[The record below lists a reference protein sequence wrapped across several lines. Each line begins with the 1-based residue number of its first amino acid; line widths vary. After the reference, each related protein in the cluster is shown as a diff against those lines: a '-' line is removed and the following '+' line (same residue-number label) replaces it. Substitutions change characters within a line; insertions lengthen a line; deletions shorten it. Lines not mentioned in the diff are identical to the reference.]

1 MQNRFSN
8 IKEAEE
14 FLASVPQF
22 AGGSTGFS
30 YGSER
35 ARLLLEQTG
44 HPEKELK
51 IIHVAGSNGKGSVC
65 ALLDTALRSA
75 GLRTGFF
82 SSPHL
87 KDIRERIRLSGEL
100 IPEDDFV
107 NILNE
112 VLRAEEAVRLKFPGF
127 CAAYFEYFFI
137 AALLYF
143 NEQKADAVILE
154 TGLGGRLDATNAC
167 DNPVLSIITP
177 VSLEHTQVLG
187 DTIDQI
193 ATEKAGIIKYGVP
206 VVVMDTDK
214 EALKV
219 FRTYA
224 DKAESRL
231 VIFEENSVS
240 VNKITDA
247 NVDFSL
253 HNSYYRN
260 VTVTLPMPAL
270 YEAKNAGLALT
281 ALAVLAE
288 TESFKGISAACLAG
302 KLPEIISGFAS
313 FEWPGRMQCIQT
325 GVYVDGAHNPAGIR
339 AFIESTAAFAT
350 GKKNVLLFAVS
361 DDKDKSGMIR
371 ELCGSGLF
379 SDIVVTAFSGAR
391 SAQADETARLFRDFG
406 AAGVSVY
413 GTVTE
418 AYEKACEPP
427 HDYVF
432 CAGSL
437 YLAGEIKC
445 VKPWTVPLC
454 QKG

>member
-30 YGSER
+30 CGSER
-35 ARLLLEQTG
+35 ARILLEQTG
-44 HPEKELK
+44 HPEKDLK

-65 ALLDTALRSA
+65 ALIDTALQSA
-75 GLRTGFF
+75 GLKTGFF

-107 NILNE
+107 NALNE
-112 VLRAEEAVRLKFPGF
+112 VLRAQDKVRRAHPGF
-127 CAAYFEYFFI
+127 HAAYFEYFFI

-143 NEQKADAVILE
+143 KKQKADAVILE

-193 ATEKAGIIKYGVP
+193 ASEKAGIIKAGVP
-206 VVVMDTDK
+206 VVVTDTDK
-214 EALKV
+214 GALEV
-219 FRTYA
+219 FRFHA
-224 DKAESRL
+224 DRAESRL
-231 VIFEENSVS
+231 IVFEENSVS
-240 VNKITDA
+240 VNKITDV

-288 TESFKGISAACLAG
+288 TESFKGIAAGGLAG
-302 KLPEIISGFAS
+302 KLAKIISGFAG
-313 FEWPGRMQCIQT
+313 FVWPGRMERIRA
-325 GVYVDGAHNPAGIR
+325 GVYVDGAHNTAGIR
-339 AFIESTAAFAT
+339 AFTESVAAFAK

-371 ELCGSGLF
+371 ELCESRLF

-391 SAQADETARLFRDFG
+391 SAQADETARLFGKFE
-406 AAGVSVY
+406 AAGVSVCSN
-413 GTVTE
+413 VTE
-418 AYEKACEPP
+418 AYDKACEIP

-437 YLAGEIKC
+437 YLAGEI
-445 VKPWTVPLC
+445 T
-454 QKG
+454 

>member
-8 IKEAEE
+8 IKEAED

-22 AGGSTGFS
+22 TGGSTGFS
-30 YGSER
+30 CGSER

-44 HPEKELK
+44 HPENALK

-65 ALLDTALRSA
+65 ALLDTALQSA

-87 KDIRERIRLSGEL
+87 KDIRERIRLSGGL
-100 IPEDDFV
+100 IPEEVFV
-107 NILNE
+107 NKLNE
-112 VLRAEEAVRLKFPGF
+112 VLWAEEMISRKLPGF
-127 CAAYFEYFFI
+127 RAAYFEYFFI

-143 NEQKADAVILE
+143 KEKKADVVILE

-167 DNPVLSIITP
+167 DSPVLSIITP

-187 DTIDQI
+187 DTIKQI
-193 ATEKAGIIKYGVP
+193 AAEKAGIIKNGIP
-206 VVVMDTDK
+206 VVVTDTDK

-219 FRTYA
+219 FRAYA
-224 DKAESRL
+224 DIAESRL
-231 VIFEENSVS
+231 VVFEENSVH

-260 VTVTLPMPAL
+260 VTVTLPIPAL

-288 TESFKGISAACLAG
+288 SEGFEGLVSGRFNR
-302 KLPEIISGFAS
+302 KLPKIIKDFGQFVWS
-313 FEWPGRMQCIQT
+313 GRMERIRP
-325 GVYVDGAHNPAGIR
+325 GVYVDGAHNTAGIR
-339 AFIESTAAFAT
+339 AFTESVAAFAQ

-361 DDKDKSGMIR
+361 DDKDKSGMIKD
-371 ELCGSGLF
+371 LCGSGLF
-379 SDIVVTAFSGAR
+379 SDIVVTAFSGLR
-391 SAQADETARLFRDFG
+391 SAQADETAGLFRSLG
-406 AAGVSVY
+406 ATRVSACGNVR
-413 GTVTE
+413 E
-418 AYEKACEPP
+418 AYEKACGIP

-437 YLAGEIKC
+437 YLAGEIA
-445 VKPWTVPLC
+445 
-454 QKG
+454 